1 MAYPFDNTNLAYDL
15 SRFDTSDRDRR
26 ERQRR
31 AEAEAKARAIHL
43 APANHAS
50 TSGSKFKIVMA
61 SLMIFAAL
69 FAVNYY
75 NTKKDDVARMVAEQ
89 EELLTAAKDDN
100 ALLQSKLDTK
110 ANIGYIEQ
118 YATEKLGMTK
128 VAASQK
134 KYISVNTEDLIE
146 IDSDDSEGLLG
157 TIKRV
162 FSAFLEYIGF

>member
-15 SRFDTSDRDRR
+15 SMFDTTERERR
-26 ERQRR
+26 EKQRR
-31 AEAEAKARAIHL
+31 AEEKARAIHL
-43 APANHAS
+43 APANRVS
-50 TSGSKFKIVMA
+50 TSGSKFKIIMF
-61 SLMIFAAL
+61 SMMMFAAL

-75 NTKKDDVARMVAEQ
+75 HTKKDDAVRMVAQQ
-89 EELLTAAKDDN
+89 EELRNAAQDDN
-100 ALLQSKLDTK
+100 ELLQSKLDSK

-118 YATEKLGMTK
+118 YATEKLGMSK

-146 IDSDDSEGLLG
+146 IDNDDSEGMLG
-157 TIKRV
+157 TIKRG

>member
-15 SRFDTSDRDRR
+15 SRFDTTERERR
-26 ERQRR
+26 EKQRR
-31 AEAEAKARAIHL
+31 ADEQARAIHL
-43 APANHAS
+43 APINGKSA
-50 TSGSKFKIVMA
+50 SGSKFKIIMV
-61 SLMIFAAL
+61 SLMMFAAL

-75 NTKKDDVARMVAEQ
+75 NTKKDDAARLVAEQ
-89 EELLTAAKDDN
+89 EELLIAARDDN
-100 ALLQSKLDTK
+100 DLLQSKLDTK

-146 IDSDDSEGLLG
+146 IDNDDSEGFLG
-157 TIKRV
+157 KIKRG
-162 FSAFLEYIGF
+162 FSSFLEYIGF